1 MDRAEMIEELKVMPN
16 VKRSDIAYRHMRDPR
31 LLRYY
36 YKMKTVSNLKE
47 LGLSGSS
54 PTDLFI
60 GRYGYPHVFVGPLV
74 PPEFGDTSLLGMPE
88 LWRDKS
94 IEEIV
99 GFRSKL
105 IRGMHLTRV
114 DAVEKGRVE
123 EGMRDLALA
132 ENPTDIEVELN
143 SRPVVRMEYMDEV
156 QPYGPS
162 AKMKG
167 FVAQN
172 IKADKKIESRYSDT
186 DAKAV
191 TSLVE
196 LYERNVP
203 VTKMQRALSAG
214 LLGLGNSR
222 KFVPTRWSI
231 TAVDDT
237 LSKHNLED
245 VKYLEP
251 VDAIHAYYNVALDNR
266 WLIFFIP
273 GRWQYES
280 IEAWYPKTV
289 WNLDGTEIAMFSSY
303 EGFRGRKT
311 YAEIGGCYYAARLA
325 VSEKMKKIGRQG
337 VVLILREVHEG
348 YIMPVGVWNVRE
360 HVRETLAAEPT
371 ILHSTK
377 EMFDL
382 AKQRLA
388 IPQSVWIKNSRILRD
403 CIMQPKIS
411 DYLKDVI

>member
-1 MDRAEMIEELKVMPN
+1 
-16 VKRSDIAYRHMRDPR
+16 MRDPA

-47 LGLSGSS
+47 LGVAGSS

-60 GRYGYPHVFVGPLV
+60 GRYGYPHVFIGPLV
-74 PPEFGDTSLLGMPE
+74 PPEFGDTSMLGMPE

-99 GFRSKL
+99 GFRSRL

-114 DAVEKGRVE
+114 DAVEKGKIE
-123 EGMRDLALA
+123 EGVRDLALSETVA
-132 ENPTDIEVELN
+132 EVDLDLKT
-143 SRPVVRMEYMDEV
+143 RPFVKMEFLDDV

-162 AKMKG
+162 AKMNG
-167 FVAQN
+167 FDVQN
-172 IKADKKIESRYSDT
+172 ARADKRIESRYSDT
-186 DAKAV
+186 DAKAIV
-191 TSLVE
+191 SLTE
-196 LYERNVP
+196 LYERGIP
-203 VTKMQRALSAG
+203 VSKMSRALSAG
-214 LLGLGNSR
+214 LFGIGRNR

-245 VKYLEP
+245 VKSLAP

-273 GRWQYES
+273 GKWQYES

-289 WNLDGTEIAMFSSY
+289 WNMDGSDISIYSSH
-303 EGFRGRKT
+303 EGYYGRKT
-311 YAEIGGCYYAARLA
+311 YAGIGGCYYAARLA
-325 VSEKMKKIGRQG
+325 VTEKMKQIGKQG

-360 HVRETLAAEPT
+360 HVRETLSTQPT
-371 ILHSTK
+371 ILHNTADMFNLMK
-377 EMFDL
+377 E
-382 AKQRLA
+382 KLA
-388 IPQSVWIKNSRILRD
+388 IPQNAWVRNSNVLKD
-403 CIMQPKIS
+403 SLMQSRIS
-411 DYLKDVI
+411 DYLKI

>member
-1 MDRAEMIEELKVMPN
+1 MIDEMGVGLPN
-16 VKRSDIAYRHMRDPR
+16 VKRSDIAYRHMRDPA

-36 YKMKTVSNLKE
+36 YKIKTVLNLKE
-47 LGLSGSS
+47 LGVEGSS

-60 GRYGYPHVFVGPLV
+60 GRYGYPNVFIGPLV

-99 GFRSKL
+99 GFRSRL

-114 DAVEKGRVE
+114 DAVEKGKIE
-123 EGMRDLALA
+123 EGVRDLALA

-143 SRPVVRMEYMDEV
+143 SKPFVRMEYLDEV

-167 FVAQN
+167 FGIQN
-172 IKADKKIESRYSDT
+172 IRADKRIESRYTDT
-186 DAKAV
+186 DAKAA
-191 TSLVE
+191 TSLTE
-196 LYERNVP
+196 LYERDVP
-203 VTKMQRALSAG
+203 VSKMQRALAAG
-214 LLGLGNSR
+214 LLGLGGNR

-237 LSKHNLED
+237 LSKYNLND
-245 VKYLEP
+245 VKALES
-251 VDAIHAYYNVALDNR
+251 VDAIQCYYNVALDNR

-273 GRWQYES
+273 GKWQYES

-289 WNLDGTEIAMFSSY
+289 WNMDGTDISIYSSY
-303 EGFRGRKT
+303 EGYYGRKT

-325 VSEKMKKIGRQG
+325 VTERMKKIGRQG
-337 VVLILREVHEG
+337 VVLILREVHDG

-360 HVRETLAAEPT
+360 HVRETLATEPT
-371 ILHSTK
+371 ILHNTR
-377 EMFDL
+377 EMFEMM
-382 AKQRLA
+382 KKRLA
-388 IPQSVWIKNSRILRD
+388 IPQKAWVKNSRILRD
-403 CIMQPKIS
+403 SLMQSRIS
-411 DYLKDVI
+411 DYLKI